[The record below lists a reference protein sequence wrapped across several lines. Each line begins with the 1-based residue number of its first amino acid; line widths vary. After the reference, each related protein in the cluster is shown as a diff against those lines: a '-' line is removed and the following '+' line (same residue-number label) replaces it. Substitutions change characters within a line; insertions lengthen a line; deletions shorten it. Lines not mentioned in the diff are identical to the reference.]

1 MKRVKAV
8 CVLSPAVKAEMI
20 RLSSPLSSPS
30 TYSSLLLPLSFH
42 SFISAAC
49 INKSQHAHLLSLSFL
64 CIMLETAYS
73 FSLSFFLICRSH
85 SRTNHKVNVQII
97 QRHSPS
103 HSLFLLTVVF
113 LLLSETLSLSL
124 SALQL
129 PRGHVTS
136 FLSSTTTTP
145 TTSIFHPIHPSLSLL
160 SLFPPYLPLS
170 TLARLSCFFFLL
182 FVFLC
187 LAFGPKVVNKGE
199 GAGFG

>member
-1 MKRVKAV
+1 MH
-8 CVLSPAVKAEMI
+8 I
-20 RLSSPLSSPS
+20 
-30 TYSSLLLPLSFH
+30 SFPCPFFV
-42 SFISAAC
+42 SC
-49 INKSQHAHLLSLSFL
+49 LK
-64 CIMLETAYS
+64 TAYS

-145 TTSIFHPIHPSLSLL
+145 TTSIFHPLHPSLSLL